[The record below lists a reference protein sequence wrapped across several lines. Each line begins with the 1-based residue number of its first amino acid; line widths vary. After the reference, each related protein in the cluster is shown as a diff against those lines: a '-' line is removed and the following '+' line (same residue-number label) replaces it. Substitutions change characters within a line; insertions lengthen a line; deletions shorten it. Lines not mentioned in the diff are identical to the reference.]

1 MNKKAEANE
10 KKYHTMKMQNE
21 NLRKEMIDLL
31 QLNDEYKE
39 ESSLA
44 KETIRQEMCLVEAK
58 KEEIKNLKSL
68 ILTETVS
75 LLNVCQS

>member
-58 KEEIKNLKSL
+58 KEEINNLKSL

-75 LLNVCQS
+75 LLNVCKS